1 MGQISIRKLDIEEA
15 APAFN
20 WMTSYA
26 FTETPPM
33 RDPETF
39 KERFKHAG
47 ENNTYLAVYE
57 GGTAVATAGAGL
69 MTQNVRAELVD
80 SAGVFMVATH
90 PAHRRKG
97 YSFQALRELFGHL
110 RENGCGYSTLYP
122 FRESFYERLGY
133 ANWPAVLIAELN
145 IRSLAPLIKQVTG
158 VELELFQHI
167 DRPDVYHNFIT
178 ERYKP
183 QTHGVGTFKTQL
195 PPDPER
201 HKTWVLTA
209 TIKGVVDGIMVYNLS
224 GNRPT
229 EFQFDVG
236 RFYTLSPASRYA
248 FLGWIARHID
258 QTDKVSISLPPFEQP
273 HVWFS
278 DLNINLSNRKISP
291 MGRVLDIE
299 KLNGLPVGEGYFT
312 VNIRDNVCPWNE
324 RIWSFR
330 AEKGRLKVSK
340 AQKADCDLS
349 IQGLSALVYG
359 GPSPES
365 FVYRGWGMIPGETVS
380 VMRSL
385 FPPIIPHLHEFF

>member
-15 APAFN
+15 APVFN

-26 FTETPPM
+26 FSETPPV

-39 KERFKHAG
+39 KERFKQAG
-47 ENNTYLAVYE
+47 ENNTYLAVYKDD
-57 GGTAVATAGAGL
+57 TAVATAGAGL
-69 MTQNVRAELVD
+69 MTQNVRGELVD

-97 YSFQALRELFGHL
+97 YSFQALRELFRQL
-110 RENGCGYSTLYP
+110 RENDTGYSTLYP

-145 IRSLAPLIKQVTG
+145 IRSLAPLIKQETDI
-158 VELELFQHI
+158 ELELFQYI
-167 DRPDVYHNFIT
+167 DQPEVYHNFVT

-183 QTHGVGTFKTQL
+183 LTHGVATFKKQL

-201 HKTWVLTA
+201 HKAWVLSA
-209 TIKGVVDGIMVYNLS
+209 TIKGEVDGIMVYNLS

-278 DLNINLSNRKISP
+278 DMNINLSSRKISP
-291 MGRVLDIE
+291 MGRVLDVQ
-299 KLNGLPVGEGYFT
+299 KLNGLPAGEGNLSA
-312 VNIRDNVCPWNE
+312 NIRDSVCPWNE
-324 RIWSFR
+324 GIWSFS
-330 AEKGRLKVSK
+330 AGEGRLKVNK
-340 AQKADCDLS
+340 AQKADCDLT

-365 FVYRGWGMIPGETVS
+365 FKFRGWGDIRLETVS
-380 VMRSL
+380 AMRSL